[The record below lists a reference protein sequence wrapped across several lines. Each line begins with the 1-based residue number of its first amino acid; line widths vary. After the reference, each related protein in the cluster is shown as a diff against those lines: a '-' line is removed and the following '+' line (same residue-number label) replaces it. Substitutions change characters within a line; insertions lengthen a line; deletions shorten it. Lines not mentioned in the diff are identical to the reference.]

1 MYSITHECLQ
11 IRCSNFLS
19 LLTLFSEFY
28 LLNLVDI
35 AQFKIKIIV
44 HARNQR
50 KNRAEIRSWL
60 LQNLCS
66 LNTRRGSLAELA
78 APVSNKSSPCG
89 VLLSA
94 WIQRSWS
101 KPHTLHWFLEAFFN
115 LRNSTNSHT
124 PFSQFNNRLSLHRAL
139 DFWQRSEN
147 NPLFTLLHSPE
158 CDLTCK
164 YVVSAL
170 QEKNYL
176 HIGTT
181 WQVVLNIQDAES

>member
-1 MYSITHECLQ
+1 MKATADLEICVKCFRLYLLVFQSKHALKQNISDGHGGCTHECLQ

-19 LLTLFSEFY
+19 LLTHFSEFY

-66 LNTRRGSLAELA
+66 LNTRRGSLAQLA

-89 VLLSA
+89 VLLPS
-94 WIQRSWS
+94 SMDP
-101 KPHTLHWFLEAFFN
+101 KKLVKTTH
-115 LRNSTNSHT
+115 
-124 PFSQFNNRLSLHRAL
+124 
-139 DFWQRSEN
+139 
-147 NPLFTLLHSPE
+147 FT
-158 CDLTCK
+158 
-164 YVVSAL
+164 V
-170 QEKNYL
+170 
-176 HIGTT
+176 
-181 WQVVLNIQDAES
+181 

>member
-44 HARNQR
+44 HARYQR

-66 LNTRRGSLAELA
+66 LNTRRGSLAQLA

-89 VLLSA
+89 VLLPPSMDPKKF
-94 WIQRSWS
+94 I
-101 KPHTLHWFLEAFFN
+101 KTTH
-115 LRNSTNSHT
+115 
-124 PFSQFNNRLSLHRAL
+124 
-139 DFWQRSEN
+139 
-147 NPLFTLLHSPE
+147 FTLVFGSLFQFKKILQTLILRSHNSIIDFFCIGRLIFDDGVKIILYSRCCIHLNVTWPAIMQ
-158 CDLTCK
+158 LVHCK
-164 YVVSAL
+164 
-170 QEKNYL
+170 KK
-176 HIGTT
+176 HIETT

>member
-89 VLLSA
+89 VLLPPSMDP
-94 WIQRSWS
+94 
-101 KPHTLHWFLEAFFN
+101 KKLVKTTH
-115 LRNSTNSHT
+115 
-124 PFSQFNNRLSLHRAL
+124 
-139 DFWQRSEN
+139 
-147 NPLFTLLHSPE
+147 FTLFFGSLFQF
-158 CDLTCK
+158 K
-164 YVVSAL
+164 KIL
-170 QEKNYL
+170 QTLILRSHNSIIDFL
-176 HIGTT
+176 CIGRLIFDDGVKIILYSRCCIHLNVT
-181 WQVVLNIQDAES
+181 WPASM

>member
-66 LNTRRGSLAELA
+66 LNTRRGSLAQLA

-89 VLLSA
+89 VLLSPSMDPKKLVKTTHFSLVFGSLFQFENA
-94 WIQRSWS
+94 
-101 KPHTLHWFLEAFFN
+101 
-115 LRNSTNSHT
+115 TNSLT
-124 PFSQFNNRLSLHRAL
+124 LFSQFNNRLSLHRAL
-139 DFWQRSEN
+139 DF
-147 NPLFTLLHSPE
+147 
-158 CDLTCK
+158 
-164 YVVSAL
+164 
-170 QEKNYL
+170 
-176 HIGTT
+176 
-181 WQVVLNIQDAES
+181 

>member
-1 MYSITHECLQ
+1 MFSITHECLQ

-89 VLLSA
+89 VLLPPSMDPKKL
-94 WIQRSWS
+94 I
-101 KPHTLHWFLEAFFN
+101 KTTHFTV
-115 LRNSTNSHT
+115 
-124 PFSQFNNRLSLHRAL
+124 QFNNRLSLHRAL
-139 DFWQRSEN
+139 DFWRRSEN

-158 CDLTCK
+158 CDLTCN
-164 YVVSAL
+164 YVVIAL
-170 QEKNYL
+170 QEKTIVAL
-176 HIGTT
+176 GAT